1 MIFGGENK
9 LCHLIESSIELMDGD
24 LHAVISGCVPALTG
38 DDVKSVIK
46 EFREKA
52 NIIHV
57 KTPGFIG
64 NSYLGY
70 NLFF

>member
-1 MIFGGENK
+1 
-9 LCHLIESSIELMDGD
+9 MDGD